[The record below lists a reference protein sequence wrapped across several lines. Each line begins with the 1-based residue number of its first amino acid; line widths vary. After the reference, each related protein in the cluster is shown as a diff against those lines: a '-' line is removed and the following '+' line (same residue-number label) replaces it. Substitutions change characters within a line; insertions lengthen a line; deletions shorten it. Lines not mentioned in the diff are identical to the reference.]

1 MKTKYNLG
9 FLILFAICLKSQ
21 VPNTDV
27 WLFKFETTKQK
38 ETVLADPLNVS
49 NREGYDNQP
58 SFSPDGKN
66 LYYVMMKDDG
76 QTDIYCYDLK
86 SKINK
91 PITHSKESE
100 YSPSILPGGKKMGTV
115 MVEKD
120 SVQRIHLLNPE
131 LGFDDAKIDI
141 DSIGYYTFMNAD
153 TLIYYKL
160 TQPHSLRYYSQSQ
173 KEDKWLCNNP
183 IRTFKSV
190 NRHCLIYGMKD
201 SVSVTFY
208 KYDFL
213 LRKATRY
220 AIYPS
225 TSEDIFWDDKLGLLK
240 SEGTQ
245 ILRYDEEKREW
256 LLLYELSSFGI
267 KKITRFCIHPAH
279 KYLSVVNNL

>member
-1 MKTKYNLG
+1 MKKKHSLC
-9 FLILFAICLKSQ
+9 FLMVLALCLRSQ

-27 WLFKFETTKQK
+27 WLFKLELNKQK
-38 ETVLADPLNVS
+38 ETVLTEPFNVS

-58 SFSPDGKN
+58 SFSPDTKS
-66 LYYVMMKDDG
+66 LFYVTMKDDG

-91 PITHSKESE
+91 PITRSKESE
-100 YSPSILPGGKKMGTV
+100 YSPSLVPSGKKLATV

-141 DSIGYYTFMNAD
+141 DSVGYYTFINSD

-183 IRTFKSV
+183 IRTFKMV
-190 NRHCLIYGMKD
+190 NRHCVIYGMKD
-201 SVSVTFY
+201 SASVTFY

-213 LRKATRY
+213 LRKAVRY
-220 AIYPS
+220 ASYAS
-225 TSEDIFWDDKLGLLK
+225 TSEDIFWDEQLGLLK

-256 LLLYELSSFGI
+256 LLLYELSPFGI
-267 KKITRFCIHPAH
+267 KKITRFCVDPGH